1 MKKFLK
7 LVAIL
12 LCIPLLFGVVSVL
25 AGGTGALEDDSSE
38 IPAAPYLT
46 LQPAGFSQDASG
58 EVTISYTVNLMEISQ
73 LLADGYEVAMG
84 VLVARTPREE
94 EELKVKG
101 SFEMGYGVAGVIGEA
116 CVFYCSDP
124 DNQSIVN
131 YPVVSEG
138 ESVFTF
144 TLKVPNVGFLDG
156 EGIIHRGFVSVY
168 KEGKENVTYT
178 YSDIFTFWGGIAYLG
193 TGAPEGYISMRMTT
207 VMDPEPAWKFDL
219 VFDDVSDY
227 TDKGYRVLVG
237 YTSMTDATYSYFSN
251 GKSILECAPEEVNTP
266 EWRDGYL
273 IWTGASALQI
283 AYDSELDGEKNEV
296 SFSRTPY
303 SLESETGVSFLY
315 VAVCLVDA
323 EGNTEVLKHGPSYL
337 VYGNQMVS
345 SGSFYYYLPV

>member
-12 LCIPLLFGVVSVL
+12 LCIPLLFGAVSAL
-25 AGGTGALEDDSSE
+25 AGVAGTLKDDPTE
-38 IPAAPYLT
+38 VPAAPYLT
-46 LQPAGFSQDASG
+46 LLPAGFTQDESG
-58 EVTISYTVNLMEISQ
+58 EVTLSYTVNLMEISQ

-131 YPVVSEG
+131 YSVVSEG
-138 ESVFTF
+138 ESAFTF

-193 TGAPEGYISMRMTT
+193 TGAPEGYISMAMTT
-207 VMDPEPAWKFDL
+207 AMNPEPAWNVKIA
-219 VFDDVSDY
+219 FDDVSDY
-227 TDKGYRVLVG
+227 TGKGYRVVVG
-237 YTSMTDATYSYFSN
+237 YTSMTTATYSSLSN
-251 GKSILECAPEEVNTP
+251 GKSILECAPEEVSTP
-266 EWRDGYL
+266 EWHDGYL
-273 IWTGASALQI
+273 IWTGAAGLRI
-283 AYDSELDGEKNEV
+283 AYDSELDGGKNEV
-296 SFSRTPY
+296 SFSCEPY
-303 SLESETGVSFLY
+303 SIDPGTDVSFLY

-323 EGNTEVLKHGPSYL
+323 EGNTQVLKHGPSYW